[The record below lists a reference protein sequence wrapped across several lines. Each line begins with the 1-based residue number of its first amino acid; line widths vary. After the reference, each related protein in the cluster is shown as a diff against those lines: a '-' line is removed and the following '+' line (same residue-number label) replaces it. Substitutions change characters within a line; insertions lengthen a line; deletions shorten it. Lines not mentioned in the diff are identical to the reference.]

1 MIDHMQEEIEDYPNL
16 LTEADVHQRV
26 DDWIERLRNLRL
38 SVERWIAEE
47 PQHELSVIDAPAVPM
62 LERMMVEF
70 KIPSELMPAF
80 SVMKGEQI
88 LALFRPVALWVIG
101 ANGRIDIVTRK
112 SAPILIDTAPHFDKP
127 RWRMY
132 LSTLTPP
139 TEAIDFTKDS
149 FFKLLEL
156 G

>member
-1 MIDHMQEEIEDYPNL
+1 MMKRMQEEIDDYQNL
-16 LTEADVHQRV
+16 LTEGEVHQRV

-38 SVERWIAEE
+38 SVERWINEE
-47 PQHELSVIDAPAVPM
+47 PQYELHTVDAPAVPM

-80 SVMKGEQI
+80 SVVRGDEI
-88 LALFRPVALWVIG
+88 LALFKPVALWVIG
-101 ANGRIDIVTRK
+101 ANGRVDIVTKK
-112 SAPILIDTAPHFDKP
+112 SAPILIDSATHFGDP

-132 LSTLTPP
+132 LSKLTSP

-149 FFKLLEL
+149 LFRLLEL
-156 G
+156 R